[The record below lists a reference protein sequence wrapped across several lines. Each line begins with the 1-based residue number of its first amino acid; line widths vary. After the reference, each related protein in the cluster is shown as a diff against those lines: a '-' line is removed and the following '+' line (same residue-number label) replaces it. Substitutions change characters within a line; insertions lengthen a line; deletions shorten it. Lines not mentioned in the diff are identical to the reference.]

1 MANNDSEKF
10 VQYYMWSMQFLRMAD
25 INGYGKISED
35 EFILVMSKPLSL
47 SYSVYTEYRIFD
59 NKMV

>member
-25 INGYGKISED
+25 INGHGKISND
-35 EFILVMSKPLSL
+35 EFILVMSKSLSL
-47 SYSVYTEYRIFD
+47 NYNVYTEFSITR
-59 NKMV
+59 